1 MRIEGID
8 IALVLTIFQLD
19 LEIVV
24 YFVFHFIEYNFVQM
38 MEHCIMS
45 YIRKD
50 NGCGHRLSVAELILY
65 ICHKD

>member
-1 MRIEGID
+1 MYMRIEGID
-8 IALVLTIFQLD
+8 IALVLAFFQLD

-38 MEHCIMS
+38 MS

-50 NGCGHRLSVAELILY
+50 NGWVIGSL
-65 ICHKD
+65 